1 MRITQELL
9 LKLTRNEINKRL
21 RQNPDLVAIY
31 LAGSV
36 LTGDPLLG
44 GSTDIDLVF
53 VHKEDPP
60 VSREIA
66 RISYEISLDI
76 VHHHQSLYTYH
87 RQLRLNPW
95 LGPSLCTHA
104 SILHDTDHWLEF
116 IQSSVS
122 AQFDRPENTY
132 GRAQPFAEKSRAIW
146 FDLQELE
153 TPELSAWFPQ
163 YLKAIEMAANALAT
177 LGGPAL
183 TTRRF
188 ILELPP
194 RLELLNKSSL
204 FERFLALIG
213 ADRLSQE
220 VCTSWN
226 QSWSEA
232 IVAASKQKACP
243 PDLHSARR
251 AYYLQ
256 SCNAMLEG
264 GEYQAAIW
272 PMITSW
278 GQAIG
283 VLKDDEKQID
293 AWHAFCDL
301 LGFQADR
308 FEDCLSGLD
317 SFLDEVEITLEAWKN
332 TYGL

>member
-1 MRITQELL
+1 
-9 LKLTRNEINKRL
+9 
-21 RQNPDLVAIY
+21 
-31 LAGSV
+31 
-36 LTGDPLLG
+36 
-44 GSTDIDLVF
+44 
-53 VHKEDPP
+53 
-60 VSREIA
+60 
-66 RISYEISLDI
+66 
-76 VHHHQSLYTYH
+76 
-87 RQLRLNPW
+87 
-95 LGPSLCTHA
+95 
-104 SILHDTDHWLEF
+104 
-116 IQSSVS
+116 
-122 AQFDRPENTY
+122 
-132 GRAQPFAEKSRAIW
+132 
-146 FDLQELE
+146 
-153 TPELSAWFPQ
+153 
-163 YLKAIEMAANALAT
+163 MAANALAT

-188 ILELPP
+188 ILQLTP
-194 RLELLNKSSL
+194 RLELLNKGAL
-204 FERFLALIG
+204 FNRFLVLIG
-213 ADRLSQE
+213 ADKLSQAA
-220 VCTSWN
+220 CTTWS
-226 QSWSEA
+226 QAWSEA
-232 IVAASKQKACP
+232 IIAASKLKGCP

-272 PMITSW
+272 PMITTW

-283 VLKDDEKQID
+283 VLKDDEKQLD